1 MDTGRSGGTLA
12 RVSIQVVTASLMS
25 CRCGGPT
32 QPKGGLRG
40 RERARAARKAD
51 RRVSQLRVVPSLQG
65 KSTRGEGKIMR
76 VFVTGATG
84 ALGRHLV
91 PGLVAAG
98 HEVTATTR
106 TPGKVAQLRAAG
118 TEPVILDGLDREAVI
133 AAVLAAAPEVIVH
146 QMTALAGMRSFRNPD
161 KLFAATNEL
170 RTRGTDNLL
179 AAAAEAG
186 TRRVIAQS
194 YAGAGPDERPGPVKT
209 EEDPPEWRPIRSAM
223 QGPAAIAHVETK
235 VPAQALEGLVLRYG
249 GFYGPGTGD
258 FLVEAVRK
266 RQVPVIGGGTGV
278 WSFIEITDAAAATVA
293 AVGRGAPG
301 IYNVVDDDPAAVAE
315 WLPYLAEVLGAKPPR
330 RVPAWLG
337 RLLAGEFVVAQM
349 TNSRGYS
356 NEKAKKELGW
366 EPRYASWREGFRAW
380 VRG

>member
-1 MDTGRSGGTLA
+1 
-12 RVSIQVVTASLMS
+12 
-25 CRCGGPT
+25 
-32 QPKGGLRG
+32 
-40 RERARAARKAD
+40 
-51 RRVSQLRVVPSLQG
+51 
-65 KSTRGEGKIMR
+65 MR

-106 TPGKVAQLRAAG
+106 TPSKVAQLREAG
-118 TEPVILDGLDREAVI
+118 AEPMVVDGLDRQAVI
-133 AAVLAAAPEVIVH
+133 AAVRAAAPEVIVH
-146 QMTALAGMRSFRNPD
+146 EMTALAGLRSFRNPD
-161 KLFAATNEL
+161 KLFATTNEL

-194 YAGAGPDERPGPVKT
+194 YAGAGPDKRPGPLKT
-209 EEDPPEWRPIRSAM
+209 EDDLPDWRPIRSAM
-223 QGPAAIAHVETK
+223 QGPAAIAHVEKT

-249 GFYGPGTGD
+249 GFYGPGASD
-258 FLVEAVRK
+258 VLVEVVRK
-266 RQVPVIGGGTGV
+266 RQVPVIGGGAGV

-293 AVGRGAPG
+293 AVEAGAPG
-301 IYNVVDDDPAAVAE
+301 IYNIVDDDPAPVAE
-315 WLPYLAEVLGAKPPR
+315 WLPYLAEVAGAKPPR

-337 RLLAGEFVVAQM
+337 RLLAGQFVVTQM
-349 TNSRGYS
+349 TSSRGYS
-356 NEKAKKELGW
+356 NEKAKKEFGW

-380 VRG
+380 VSG

>member
-1 MDTGRSGGTLA
+1 
-12 RVSIQVVTASLMS
+12 
-25 CRCGGPT
+25 
-32 QPKGGLRG
+32 
-40 RERARAARKAD
+40 
-51 RRVSQLRVVPSLQG
+51 
-65 KSTRGEGKIMR
+65 MR

-84 ALGRHLV
+84 ALGQHLV

-106 TPGKVAQLRAAG
+106 SPGRAGWLRAAG
-118 TEPVILDGLDREAVI
+118 AEPVVVDGLDREAVI
-133 AAVLAAAPEVIVH
+133 AAVRAAAPEVIVH
-146 QMTALAGMRSFRNPD
+146 EMTALTGMRSFRNPD

-179 AAAAEAG
+179 AAAAAAG

-194 YAGAGPDERPGPVKT
+194 YAGAGPDERPGPLKT
-209 EEDPPEWRPIRSAM
+209 EEDPPGWRPIRSAM
-223 QGPAAIAHVETK
+223 QGPAAIAHVEAA
-235 VPAQALEGLVLRYG
+235 VPAQAPEGLVLRYG

-258 FLVEAVRK
+258 FLLGAVRR

-278 WSFIEITDAAAATVA
+278 WSFAEITDAAAATVA
-293 AVGRGAPG
+293 AVTRGAPG
-301 IYNVVDDDPAAVAE
+301 IYNVVDDDPAPVAE
-315 WLPYLAEVLGAKPPR
+315 WLPYLAGVLGARPPR

-337 RLLAGEFVVAQM
+337 RLVGGEFVVAQM
-349 TNSRGYS
+349 TSSRGYS

-380 VRG
+380 VAG